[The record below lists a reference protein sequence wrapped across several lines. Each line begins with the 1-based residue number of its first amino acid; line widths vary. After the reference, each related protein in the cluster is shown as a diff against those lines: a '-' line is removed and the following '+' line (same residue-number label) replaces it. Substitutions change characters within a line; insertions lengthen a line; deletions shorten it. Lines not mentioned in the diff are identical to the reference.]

1 MAQTGSSALQ
11 TWMSKASALPQLPG
25 GASEQ
30 LTQLQAFLRYVDGD
44 AASGWEADE
53 DSTSRIQ
60 STLAGLGFTTR
71 SKSGIQ
77 LSEAG
82 RSWLQ
87 GLSVTDLFIALHT
100 AYKYVGELLLFVE
113 SRQGAKVDEILDD
126 ARAYGLE
133 WTSKDQIRRR
143 VGWLSS
149 LGFLRD
155 GPEWTHVVSDEG
167 SAALH
172 AVELVKTSDLRPP
185 EDENPPELPPPPRLL
200 RALIDDLDPS
210 DRDLSLGYRV
220 ESDAA
225 TRFVGLLESSMTRA
239 TLAEAARR
247 EFQLK
252 PSSVDALVSTMKRL
266 GLWEWADRDVVRP
279 TALAKEWVANNTS
292 LNFARLMHVRYE
304 AVGEVL
310 DHVSSQPVST
320 GTVHRALFP
329 DGGPAAGRTSQVV
342 RRLEQAGALLELGHG
357 QFVITALGLALR
369 DQLPRTA
376 STGSTEENAIND
388 GVIEQTATNSDRE
401 ELAKRLRDAG
411 TDVSR
416 PTRLE
421 EAVADAFTSLGVDA
435 QLLGGPG
442 RTDVLTTIRSGIEV
456 LGVCV
461 IDAKTA
467 AGGQLREDSVD
478 LETLREHAEQHA
490 ADRILVVGPG
500 FEKSGRL
507 LKRGAAAGVVFLTTE
522 QLAQMILG
530 HVDLPYTP
538 EDLAD
543 SMRVDGASIVE
554 DRRRA
559 KQRER
564 DLLTSILRE
573 LRVEMERDHAEYI
586 TARDI
591 YRTVRDDLETTED
604 EISRVLGFLQHPFVA
619 AVREGTKSSFALAA
633 RPDVAALRLASLASA
648 LQAS

>member
-1 MAQTGSSALQ
+1 MAQTGSSARQ

-25 GASEQ
+25 GATEQ
-30 LTQLQAFLRYVDGD
+30 LSQLQSFLRYADGD
-44 AASGWEADE
+44 ATSDWEADE
-53 DSTSRIQ
+53 VSTSRVQ

-77 LSEAG
+77 LTEAG
-82 RSWLQ
+82 RFWLH
-87 GLSVTDLFIALHT
+87 GLSARELFIALHN

-113 SRQGAKVDEILDD
+113 SRQGAKIDEILDD
-126 ARAYGLE
+126 ARGFGLE
-133 WTSKDQIRRR
+133 WNSKDQIRRR
-143 VGWLSS
+143 VGWLRS
-149 LGFLRD
+149 LGLLRD
-155 GPEWTHVVSDEG
+155 GPEWLHVVTGEG
-167 SAALH
+167 SEVLRT
-172 AVELVKTSDLRPP
+172 VELIKISDLRPP
-185 EDENPPELPPPPRLL
+185 DDDNPAELPPPPRLL
-200 RALIDDLDPS
+200 GALIHDLDPS
-210 DRDLSLGYRV
+210 GRDLSLGFKA

-239 TLAEAARR
+239 ALAEAARHD
-247 EFQLK
+247 FQLK
-252 PSSVDALVSTMKRL
+252 PSSVDAIVSTMKRL
-266 GLWEWADRDVVRP
+266 GLWEWADRDIVRP
-279 TALAKEWVANNTS
+279 TALAKEWLENDS
-292 LNFARLMHVRYE
+292 PLNFVRLMHVRYQ

-329 DGGPAAGRTSQVV
+329 DGGPAAGRTSQVM
-342 RRLEQAGALLELGHG
+342 RRLEQAGALLELGRG

-376 STGSTEENAIND
+376 STGSTEDKAVD
-388 GVIEQTATNSDRE
+388 VDTTEQAAPISERE
-401 ELAKRLRDAG
+401 ELASRLLDGG

-421 EAVADAFTSLGVDA
+421 EAVADAFSSLGVDA

-442 RTDVLTTIRSGIEV
+442 RTDVLVTIRSGIEV

-478 LETLREHAEQHA
+478 LETLREHVEQHA

-500 FEKSGRL
+500 FERSGRL
-507 LKRGAAAGVVFLTTE
+507 LKRGAAAGVVFLSTE
-522 QLAQMILG
+522 QLAQMVLD
-530 HVDLPYTP
+530 HFDMPYTP

-543 SMRVDGASIVE
+543 LTRVGGAPMV
-554 DRRRA
+554 DQRRRA
-559 KQRER
+559 NQRER

-573 LRVEMERDHAEYI
+573 LRAEVERDHAEYI

-604 EISRVLGFLQHPFVA
+604 EISRVLGFLQDPFVA
-619 AVREGTKSSFALAA
+619 AVREGSKGSFALAA
-633 RPDVAALRLASLASA
+633 RPEVAALRLSSLAAA
-648 LQAS
+648 LQAT

>member
-1 MAQTGSSALQ
+1 
-11 TWMSKASALPQLPG
+11 
-25 GASEQ
+25 
-30 LTQLQAFLRYVDGD
+30 
-44 AASGWEADE
+44 
-53 DSTSRIQ
+53 
-60 STLAGLGFTTR
+60 
-71 SKSGIQ
+71 
-77 LSEAG
+77 
-82 RSWLQ
+82 
-87 GLSVTDLFIALHT
+87 
-100 AYKYVGELLLFVE
+100 
-113 SRQGAKVDEILDD
+113 
-126 ARAYGLE
+126 
-133 WTSKDQIRRR
+133 
-143 VGWLSS
+143 
-149 LGFLRD
+149 
-155 GPEWTHVVSDEG
+155 
-167 SAALH
+167 
-172 AVELVKTSDLRPP
+172 LVKTSDLRPP

-200 RALIDDLDPS
+200 GALIDDLDPS
-210 DRDLSLGYRV
+210 DRDLSLGYKV

-225 TRFVGLLESSMTRA
+225 TRFVGLLESSMARA

-266 GLWEWADRDVVRP
+266 GLWEWADLNVVRP
-279 TALAKEWVANNTS
+279 TALAKEWVANNTP

-329 DGGPAAGRTSQVV
+329 DGGPAAGRTSQVM

-376 STGSTEENAIND
+376 STGSTEENAIDD
-388 GVIEQTATNSDRE
+388 GVIEQMATNSDRE

-564 DLLTSILRE
+564 DLLTNILRE

-619 AVREGTKSSFALAA
+619 AVREGTKGSFALAA
-633 RPDVAALRLASLASA
+633 RPDVAALRLASLAAA